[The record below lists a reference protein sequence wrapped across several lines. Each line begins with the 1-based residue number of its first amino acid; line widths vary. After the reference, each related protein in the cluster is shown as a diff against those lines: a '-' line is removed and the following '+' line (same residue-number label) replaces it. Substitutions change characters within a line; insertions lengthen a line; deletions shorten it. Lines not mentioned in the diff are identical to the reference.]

1 MKRKKLWL
9 LPVIL
14 AAAVILVLALRGFP
28 GGKGTDPAAA
38 PSEQDGSAALT
49 GPEETE
55 LPLDDIQLEILRSLL
70 AGKPVSGLIREH
82 HLMPALTAD
91 MINEAMYDEIGDSIV
106 DCDNDNLSLVEDYRE
121 DLTQLLGGDRS

>member
-28 GGKGTDPAAA
+28 AGKADDPAAT
-38 PSEQDGSAALT
+38 PSEQDGSAIQT

-55 LPLDDIQLEILRSLL
+55 LPLDDTPLTPASDQRAEESEAELSGASAEQPSEAEPGSDTDAGEPSGQEGVSDEPFEGLE
-70 AGKPVSGLIREH
+70 E
-82 HLMPALTAD
+82 
-91 MINEAMYDEIGDSIV
+91 NELPIIPG
-106 DCDNDNLSLVEDYRE
+106 
-121 DLTQLLGGDRS
+121 

>member
-28 GGKGTDPAAA
+28 TVKGTDPAAT
-38 PSEQDGSAALT
+38 PSEQDGSAIQT

-55 LPLDDIQLEILRSLL
+55 LPLDDTPLTPASGQPASESEAEPSGASAERPSEAEPGSDTDAGEPSGQDGVSDEPFEGLE
-70 AGKPVSGLIREH
+70 E
-82 HLMPALTAD
+82 
-91 MINEAMYDEIGDSIV
+91 NELPIIPG
-106 DCDNDNLSLVEDYRE
+106 
-121 DLTQLLGGDRS
+121 

>member
-28 GGKGTDPAAA
+28 AGKADDPAET
-38 PSEQDGSAALT
+38 PSEQDGSPAQT

-55 LPLDDIQLEILRSLL
+55 LPLDDTPLTPASGQPASESEAEPSEAPATQPSEEEPGADTDAGEPSGQEEISDELFEGLE
-70 AGKPVSGLIREH
+70 E
-82 HLMPALTAD
+82 
-91 MINEAMYDEIGDSIV
+91 NELPIIPG
-106 DCDNDNLSLVEDYRE
+106 
-121 DLTQLLGGDRS
+121 

>member
-28 GGKGTDPAAA
+28 AGKADDPAAT
-38 PSEQDGSAALT
+38 PSEQDGSAAQT

-55 LPLDDIQLEILRSLL
+55 LPLDDTPLTPASDQRAEESEAELSGASAEQPSEAEPGSDTDAGEPSGQDGVSDEPFEGLE
-70 AGKPVSGLIREH
+70 E
-82 HLMPALTAD
+82 
-91 MINEAMYDEIGDSIV
+91 NELPIIPG
-106 DCDNDNLSLVEDYRE
+106 
-121 DLTQLLGGDRS
+121 

>member
-28 GGKGTDPAAA
+28 AGKADDPAAT
-38 PSEQDGSAALT
+38 PSEQDGSAIQT

-55 LPLDDIQLEILRSLL
+55 LPLDDTPLTPASDQRAEESEAELSGASAEQPSEAEPGSDTDAGEPSGQEEISDELFEGLE
-70 AGKPVSGLIREH
+70 E
-82 HLMPALTAD
+82 
-91 MINEAMYDEIGDSIV
+91 NELPIIPG
-106 DCDNDNLSLVEDYRE
+106 
-121 DLTQLLGGDRS
+121 